1 MPETPTPWL
10 DNYPPGVPE
19 HVELPK
25 ASLAGLLEDAARD
38 FPHAPALHFEGRTI
52 SYAQLHQQARRFSG
66 VLAGLG
72 VGRGTKVG
80 LILPNCPQ
88 AVVALF
94 GALRLGA
101 TVVQNNPLY
110 TERELGHQLADAEVE
125 VLVCLDLTYDRVKAL
140 RSRTSI
146 REVIVTSVLDELSG
160 LKRRLAPYTKK
171 GKAASASIGKDE
183 PVRRWREALASAPAA
198 PELVEVDADHDL
210 ALLQYTGGT
219 TGVSKGVML
228 SHANLRANVE
238 QVRAWFP
245 DADPGREVMMAVL
258 PFFHVYGLTVCL
270 LLGLRLGAALVL
282 LPRFDLDGVLAAVD
296 KYRPTLF
303 PGVPTMYVAINN
315 AVEKGGHDL
324 SSIKACLSGAA
335 ALPLEVAERFERFSG
350 GRLVEGYG
358 LSETSPVAIAN
369 PIYGKRK
376 AGTIGMPIPDTL
388 ARVADPDDPSLT
400 MPAGEKGELALAGP
414 QVMQAYWN
422 RPDETAQVLRD
433 GWLLTGDMA
442 VMDEEGY
449 FSIVDRKKELII
461 AGGYNIYPRE
471 VEEVLYEHPKIL
483 EVCVAGVPDSYRGE
497 IVKAFVVLRPGEQA
511 STDEIR
517 EFAKARLAAY
527 KVPRAVEFRD
537 ELPKTL
543 IGKVLRR
550 ALVEEEQTKQV
561 RQAKEAAESGAETP

>member
-1 MPETPTPWL
+1 
-10 DNYPPGVPE
+10 
-19 HVELPK
+19 
-25 ASLAGLLEDAARD
+25 
-38 FPHAPALHFEGRTI
+38 
-52 SYAQLHQQARRFSG
+52 
-66 VLAGLG
+66 
-72 VGRGTKVG
+72 
-80 LILPNCPQ
+80 
-88 AVVALF
+88 
-94 GALRLGA
+94 
-101 TVVQNNPLY
+101 
-110 TERELGHQLADAEVE
+110 
-125 VLVCLDLTYDRVKAL
+125 
-140 RSRTSI
+140 
-146 REVIVTSVLDELSG
+146 
-160 LKRRLAPYTKK
+160 
-171 GKAASASIGKDE
+171 
-183 PVRRWREALASAPAA
+183 
-198 PELVEVDADHDL
+198 
-210 ALLQYTGGT
+210 
-219 TGVSKGVML
+219 
-228 SHANLRANVE
+228 
-238 QVRAWFP
+238 
-245 DADPGREVMMAVL
+245 MMAVL

-461 AGGYNIYPRE
+461 AGGYNVYPRE

-550 ALVEEEQTKQV
+550 ALIEEEQAKQ
-561 RQAKEAAESGAETP
+561 KAESGAETP

>member
-19 HVELPK
+19 HVDLPN

-72 VGRGTKVG
+72 VGQGTRVG

-110 TERELGHQLADAEVE
+110 TERELGHQLADAGVE
-125 VLVCLDLTYDRVKAL
+125 VLVCLDLTYERVKAV
-140 RSRTSI
+140 RPQTSI
-146 REVIVTSVLDELSG
+146 REVIVTSVLDELPG
-160 LKRRLAPYTKK
+160 LKRRLAPFTRK
-171 GKAASASIGKDE
+171 GKAASATIGKDE
-183 PVRRWREALASAPAA
+183 PVRRWRDALASAPAA
-198 PELVEVDADHDL
+198 PELAEVDADRDL

-358 LSETSPVAIAN
+358 LSESSPVALAN

-388 ARVADPDDPSLT
+388 ARVADPDDPSRT
-400 MPAGEKGELALAGP
+400 MPVGEKGELALAGP
-414 QVMQAYWN
+414 QVMLGYWN
-422 RPDETAQVLRD
+422 RDDETAQVLVD

-449 FSIVDRKKELII
+449 FAIVDRKKELII

-471 VEEVLYEHPKIL
+471 VEEVLYEHPKVQ

-497 IVKAFVVLRPGEQA
+497 VVKAFIVLRSGEQA
-511 STDEIR
+511 SVEEIR

-537 ELPKTL
+537 ELPKTM

-550 ALVEEEQTKQV
+550 ALIEEEQ
-561 RQAKEAAESGAETP
+561 AKHKAESGAETT

>member
-461 AGGYNIYPRE
+461 AGGYNVYPRE

-550 ALVEEEQTKQV
+550 ALIEEEQAKQ
-561 RQAKEAAESGAETP
+561 KAESGAETP